1 MPLVPNTSTDR
12 DVFVH
17 GCYALAIQ
25 AAVVYAV
32 PPGLTTKYGN
42 ERDVGHDGSFT
53 VSTVEAVP
61 TVRIHYRDLGSGTTG
76 TTVGHRIP
84 LMPPPLDQSC
94 ATITVTHTTTK
105 TAPPKASTNS
115 TSTTTITHTKTTTI
129 LFKGNAT
136 EPLNIAKTNN
146 ASLNSTLFPSALP
159 KNPTAATDGKCGAK
173 VGQTCILNAG
183 GKCWSMYEFCG
194 ETDALCGAGCQGDY
208 GVCGAEWVATIPE

>member
-1 MPLVPNTSTDR
+1 MYLFTVAMP
-12 DVFVH
+12 
-17 GCYALAIQ
+17 LAIQ

-61 TVRIHYRDLGSGTTG
+61 TASIHNRDAASGITG
-76 TTVGHRIP
+76 TTVGHHIP
-84 LMPPPLDQSC
+84 LMPPPTDQPC

-105 TAPPKASTNS
+105 TAPPKASTES

-136 EPLNIAKTNN
+136 EPFNITRTNN
-146 ASLNSTLFPSALP
+146 ASLNRTLFPSALP
-159 KNPTAATDGKCGAK
+159 KNLTAATDGKCGAK
-173 VGQTCILNAG
+173 VGQTCILNTG
-183 GKCWSMYEFCG
+183 GKCCSMYGYCG
-194 ETDALCGAGCQGDY
+194 ETEAHCGAGCQGDY
-208 GVCGAEWVATIPE
+208 GACGAYWVARIPE